1 MTGRRRF
8 EHDSI
13 ISGIGQSAV
22 GRRLGRSPVDLT
34 VEAALAA
41 IGDAG
46 LTRDDIDG
54 IATYP
59 GAMDQ
64 PPGFSGAGVNDVQD
78 ALRLNLNWFTGSM
91 ESPGQLGSV
100 IVHEFRKTCDV
111 TAFDRAA
118 VDVTSLQAV
127 D

>member
-8 EHDSI
+8 EHRRI

-22 GRRLGRSPVDLT
+22 GRASAARRSILT

-46 LTRDDIDG
+46 LT
-54 IATYP
+54 AT
-59 GAMDQ
+59 
-64 PPGFSGAGVNDVQD
+64 
-78 ALRLNLNWFTGSM
+78 
-91 ESPGQLGSV
+91 
-100 IVHEFRKTCDV
+100 
-111 TAFDRAA
+111 
-118 VDVTSLQAV
+118 TSTHL